1 MAENNSPGYIEAV
14 ASSKRKSKENLRVD
28 QLIPSEILESSGED
42 GIKLLLEK
50 YYEFMNINEFIYNDY
65 ESHTD
70 LVLDGIARFR
80 IKDENG
86 DNNEFFTDETGEAS
100 TLVIS
105 SPNEFL
111 PRAVTFDGTSN
122 AVVDIN
128 DNTLNLSNEDQK
140 NLIPG
145 APVKYLATGPS
156 IQGLISGAIYYVIY
170 SFRGVVKLSDSKNG
184 GEINLQAVAS
194 GSGTHTLVGI
204 SNSLEV
210 NLKQGNIFISNGN
223 ELPGSLKAVESDIG
237 KTFTVVGLEQYN
249 GLSAVLTTPITNWVG
264 PGPSYILN
272 SIEDAMDIDK
282 NSNSSIDPT
291 NQYLEMMQREIASAI
306 PRNISST
313 NVNKNTLYKRIIDFY
328 KIRGSTDS
336 IETFFR
342 LLFNEPV
349 KIEKPYDN
357 TLIPSSGDWSPD
369 TNQFVSRKG
378 FVSEK
383 KIRLHDSYR
392 YQKYAYLIKT
402 GINLAEWDN
411 IFTRLVHPSGFIFFG
426 EILLLLE
433 NTRNILGDGIT
444 TKGVTRESKVRDPV
458 TGRPIQQHIRAYGNG
473 EDYGEGGRLTLSS
486 MPGIQPGVI
495 GIEDI
500 PLLVEQMASTFGP
513 RPYAI
518 AHRPGLISAIVDASD
533 TISGYNIVQ
542 PGAGYNS
549 PPNISISGGGGSN
562 AAATAVLN
570 SDGEIESVTVDN
582 AGSGYTS
589 FPNIIVDAPEDG
601 QGNNLSTTLSHIN
614 VSLFSGKKF
623 KKAPAIYI
631 DPPTARDEN
640 DEPLPTNI
648 QATARFIMNSAGI
661 SNVRINGGGSGYS
674 DSPFIQFSN
683 PEETYTGPQ
692 LWSEDLSTASITS
705 SMNPNADDYEWNN
718 SPSNVASID
727 SVNGVL
733 ELYTTF
739 DNTNNWNYYPNM
751 AAEGVF
757 RKLSTYKPLYFVSS
771 QRPQDNTVK
780 IKIKARGT
788 TAGDILKVRVL
799 KGSASSSLN
808 ATTQE
813 FTLTTSTETYEYE
826 YDTDM
831 VYGDDIL
838 AFQTSLN
845 DTVYI
850 EDISAERKY
859 DYPRAT
865 ASLADNGDYVDG
877 IKIDYPGSGYVETPT
892 ITFETV
898 GTHSGQTPSVEIFKQ
913 DAEIAS
919 VTISNPGHGYI
930 LDPRVRVGSSMEIED
945 RVREDFLK
953 LIISLNHLAD
963 GSSIINANNYF
974 NKKENSYYNSSKK
987 FDFNQ
992 TIEQF
997 GDQTIESN
1005 HINDINKL
1013 NINSFISLE

>member
-50 YYEFMNINEFIYNDY
+50 YYEFMNINEFVYNDS

-86 DNNEFFTDETGEAS
+86 DNNEFFTDETGNAS
-100 TLVIS
+100 TLIIS

-111 PRAVTFDGTSN
+111 PRAVTFDGASSSTIITN
-122 AVVDIN
+122 N
-128 DNTLNLSNEDQK
+128 NTINLSNEDQS
-140 NLIPG
+140 NFIIG

-156 IQGLISGAIYYVIY
+156 IQGLTSGGIYYIIY
-170 SFRGVVKLSDSKNG
+170 SFRGVVKLSDSKG
-184 GEINLQAVAS
+184 GTEVNLQAVA
-194 GSGTHTLVGI
+194 GAGGTHTLVGI

-357 TLIPSSGDWSPD
+357 TLIPSSGDWSGD

-392 YQKYAYLIKT
+392 YQKYSYLIKT
-402 GINLAEWDN
+402 GINLTEWDN
-411 IFTRLVHPSGFIFFG
+411 VFTRLVHPSGFIFFG

-433 NTRNILGDGIT
+433 NVRNILGDGIT
-444 TKGVTRESKVRDPV
+444 TKGVIRESRLRDPV
-458 TGRPIQQHIRAYGNG
+458 TNRPIQQFISAYGNG
-473 EDYGEGGRLTLSS
+473 EDYGTGGRLTLSS

-513 RPYAI
+513 RPFAI
-518 AHRPGLISAIVDASD
+518 VHKPGLVSAIVSPSD
-533 TISGYNIVQ
+533 TITGYNIVQ
-542 PGAGYNS
+542 TGAGYDS
-549 PPNISISGGGGSN
+549 APNITISGGGGSN

-570 SDGEIESVTVDN
+570 SDGEIEEVTVDN
-582 AGSGYTS
+582 VGSGYTS

-601 QGNNLSTTLSHIN
+601 QGNNLISTLSHIN
-614 VSLFSGKKF
+614 VSLFPGKKF
-623 KKAPAIYI
+623 KRAPALYI

-640 DEPLPTNI
+640 DEPLATNI
-648 QATARFIMNSAGI
+648 QATAKFIMNSAGI
-661 SNVRINGGGSGYS
+661 SSVRINDGGSDYHYA
-674 DSPFIQFSN
+674 PFIQFSN

-692 LWSEDLSTASITS
+692 LWSEDFSSSVSATS
-705 SMNPNADDYEWNN
+705 SMNPNAGDYEWNY
-718 SPSNVASID
+718 SPGHVASID
-727 SVNGVL
+727 SVNGEL
-733 ELYTTF
+733 EINTTSDDSGVTYEPRGVYRNLNTYTP
-739 DNTNNWNYYPNM
+739 D
-751 AAEGVF
+751 
-757 RKLSTYKPLYFVSS
+757 YFVSS
-771 QRPQDNTVK
+771 QRPQLNTVK

-788 TAGDILKVRVL
+788 NAGDILKVKL
-799 KGSASSSLN
+799 FNAPSGGSSN
-808 ATTQE
+808 WQT
-813 FTLTTSTETYEYE
+813 FTLSPTSATYAYE

-838 AFQTSLN
+838 IFQSSQN
-845 DTVYI
+845 DTIYV

-865 ASLADNGDYVDG
+865 ASLGDNSDYIDG
-877 IKIDYPGSGYVETPT
+877 ISIDYPGSGYVGIPT
-892 ITFETV
+892 ITLDPGV
-898 GTHSGQTPSVEIFKQ
+898 IHSGEIPSVEIFKQ

-919 VTISNPGHGYI
+919 VAIINPGHGYI
-930 LDPRVRVGSSMEIED
+930 IDPDVRVGSSTEIED

-963 GSSIINANNYF
+963 GSSIINSNNYF
-974 NKKENSYYNSSKK
+974 NKKGNSYYSSSKK
-987 FDFNQ
+987 FDLNQ
-992 TIEQF
+992 TIEHF

-1005 HINDINKL
+1005 NINDINKL
-1013 NINSFISLE
+1013 NINSFISNEVKPTI

>member
-50 YYEFMNINEFIYNDY
+50 YYEFMNINEFVYTDY
-65 ESHTD
+65 EDHTD

-86 DNNEFFTDETGEAS
+86 DNNEFFTDETGNAS
-100 TLVIS
+100 TLIIS

-111 PRAVTFDGTSN
+111 PRAVTFDGASSSVIVTSN
-122 AVVDIN
+122 
-128 DNTLNLSNEDQK
+128 NTINLSFEDQS
-140 NLIPG
+140 NFISG

-156 IQGLISGAIYYVIY
+156 IQGLTSGSIYYIIY
-170 SFRGVVKLSDSKNG
+170 SFRGEIRLSDSKG
-184 GEINLQAVAS
+184 GSEVNLQAVAS
-194 GSGTHTLVGI
+194 AGGTHTLVGI
-204 SNSLEV
+204 SNNLEV
-210 NLKQGNIFISNGN
+210 NLKQSDIFITNGN
-223 ELPGSLKAVESDIG
+223 ELPGSLQAVESDIG
-237 KTFTVVGLEQYN
+237 KTFTVVGLDQFN

-313 NVNKNTLYKRIIDFY
+313 NVNKNTLYKRIVDFY

-357 TLIPSSGDWSPD
+357 TLIPSSGDWSGD

-392 YQKYAYLIKT
+392 YQKYSYLIKT
-402 GINLAEWDN
+402 GINLTEWDN
-411 IFTRLVHPSGFIFFG
+411 VFTRLVHPSGFIFFG

-433 NTRNILGDGIT
+433 NVRNILGDGIT
-444 TKGVTRESKVRDPV
+444 TKGVMRESRLRDPV
-458 TGRPIQQHIRAYGNG
+458 TNRPIQQFISAYGNG
-473 EDYGEGGRLTLSS
+473 EDYGVGGRLTLSS

-495 GIEDI
+495 GIEDV

-513 RPYAI
+513 RPFGI
-518 AHRPGLISAIVDASD
+518 VHKPGLISAIVDAFD
-533 TISGYNIVQ
+533 TITGYNIVQ
-542 PGAGYNS
+542 SGAGYDS
-549 PPNISISGGGGSN
+549 APNITISGGGGSN

-582 AGSGYTS
+582 VGSGYTS
-589 FPNIIVDAPEDG
+589 FPNIIVDAPTDG
-601 QGNNLSTTLSHIN
+601 QGNNLISTLSHIN
-614 VSLFSGKKF
+614 VSLLPGKKF

-640 DEPLPTNI
+640 DEPLATNI
-648 QATARFIMNSAGI
+648 QATAKFIMNSVGI
-661 SNVRINGGGSGYS
+661 SSVRVKRGGSSYT

-692 LWSEDLSTASITS
+692 LWGEDFSSSSATS
-705 SMNPNADDYEWNN
+705 SMDPNADDYEWNY
-718 SPSNVASID
+718 SPGHVASID
-727 SVNGVL
+727 SANGEL
-733 ELYTTF
+733 EINTTS
-739 DNTNNWNYYPNM
+739 DDSSVTYEPR
-751 AAEGVF
+751 GVY
-757 RKLSTYKPLYFVSS
+757 LNLDTYEPAYFVSS
-771 QRPQDNTVK
+771 QRPQANVVK
-780 IKIKARGT
+780 LKIKARGT
-788 TAGDILKVRVL
+788 TATDVLKVKVFNAPSGV
-799 KGSASSSLN
+799 GSYWQYFSLS
-808 ATTQE
+808 
-813 FTLTTSTETYEYE
+813 TTSATYEYE
-826 YDTDM
+826 YYTDM

-838 AFQTSLN
+838 IFQSSSN
-845 DTVYI
+845 DTVYV

-865 ASLADNGDYVDG
+865 ASLADNGDYIDG
-877 IKIDYPGSGYVETPT
+877 IRIDYPGSGYVEMPT
-892 ITFETV
+892 IAFEAV
-898 GTHSGQTPSVEIFKQ
+898 GTHTGQIPTIEIFKQ

-919 VTISNPGHGYI
+919 VAITNPGHGYI
-930 LDPRVRVGSSMEIED
+930 VDPDVRVGSSMEIED

-963 GSSIINANNYF
+963 GSSIINSNSYYS
-974 NKKENSYYNSSKK
+974 NKGNSYYNSSKK

-1005 HINDINKL
+1005 NINDINKL
-1013 NINSFISLE
+1013 NINSFISNEVKPTI